1 MVKRI
6 VDNLLHQEL
15 SYQIH
20 GAAIEVRN
28 NYRKSRLLTL
38 LVSIGLLLVLFSGVF
53 ISGLLPASA
62 AGSASLSLVSSK
74 RTYTVG
80 ENLTAS
86 VILSTGDV
94 SINAASATITFDQ
107 KKLSVVSVSR
117 SGSVFT
123 LWAEEPTFSNSQGVI
138 SFGGGLPTPGF
149 SGGGAIIIRITFR
162 AKEEGTTAVRFA
174 GGAVLANDGQGTN
187 VLAGLT
193 GLDLIIQGRPSV
205 ITPPPEKPPA
215 GTPVITPA
223 GQTPLAPVILSRT
236 HPDESSW
243 YRNAQ
248 PGIIWELPTDAKGV
262 SVGIDQNANGDP
274 GTTSEGLFNFYS
286 AKEPLKDGV
295 WYAHV
300 RISNSRG
307 WGAIGHYRLAIDT
320 TPPLITTAKLVFEA
334 AKTRAV
340 EFSTTDPL
348 SSTDHVSILING
360 EQVAS
365 QASSPYTLPSLIP
378 GNHEITVIA
387 YDKAGNK
394 ASQDLYLSILA
405 EEIPSAPRTS
415 LLIIIILILALILLV
430 IFIIWHFY
438 ERHHRQAIL
447 QELIKTRK
455 ELKGMSQK
463 LRTLENKLNVHTN
476 INANEKTQT
485 TIKKL

>member
-1 MVKRI
+1 MKSEIKSFRDLI
-6 VDNLLHQEL
+6 VWQK
-15 SYQIH
+15 
-20 GAAIEVRN
+20 AAA
-28 NYRKSRLLTL
+28 
-38 LVSIGLLLVLFSGVF
+38 LVLIAIFYILYSIF
-53 ISGLLPASA
+53 PISPAN

-80 ENLTAS
+80 ENVAVS

-138 SFGGGLPTPGF
+138 SLGGGLPTPGF
-149 SGGGAIIIRITFR
+149 SGRGAIIIRITFR

-174 GGAVLANDGQGTN
+174 GGTVLANDGLGTN

-193 GLDLIIQGRPSV
+193 GLDLTIQGRAV
-205 ITPPPEKPPA
+205 VTTPPEKPLERAPVV
-215 GTPVITPA
+215 TPP
-223 GQTPLAPVILSRT
+223 GQVPLAPVILSRT
-236 HPDESSW
+236 HPDESGW

-248 PGIIWELPTDAKGV
+248 PGIIWELPSDAKGV
-262 SVGIDQNANGDP
+262 SVSIDQNANGDP

-300 RISNSRG
+300 RVSNSRG

-320 TPPLITTAKLVFEA
+320 APPMITTAKLVFEA
-334 AKTRAV
+334 ARTKAI
-340 EFSTTDPL
+340 EFATSDPL
-348 SSTDHVSILING
+348 SSTDYVSILVNG

-378 GNHEITVIA
+378 GNHVITVIA

-394 ASQDLYLSILA
+394 ASQDLYLSILSQ
-405 EEIPSAPRTS
+405 EISSAPRTS

-438 ERHHRQAIL
+438 ERHHRRAIL
-447 QELIKTRK
+447 EELAKTRR

-463 LRTLENKLNVHTN
+463 LRSLEGKLNAHA
-476 INANEKTQT
+476 NANVSEKSQT
-485 TIKKL
+485 TIKKI